1 MTLLYYVYAFISE
14 SSAIHNSVAIPDHQ
28 KPLVIYNRVPK
39 TGSTSFVNVA
49 YDLHS
54 RNAFRV
60 LHVNITGN
68 SHLLSIYDQV
78 FTLSFHTLLKNLYL
92 SSLYILS
99 FFNILNTISTKYY
112 C

>member
-1 MTLLYYVYAFISE
+1 MIMFALDAAASQYNY
-14 SSAIHNSVAIPDHQ
+14 NSNTIRNDQ

-54 RNAFRV
+54 HNSFRV

-68 SHLLSIYDQV
+68 SHVLSVYDQV
-78 FTLSFHTLLKNLYL
+78 C
-92 SSLYILS
+92 I
-99 FFNILNTISTKYY
+99 
-112 C
+112 